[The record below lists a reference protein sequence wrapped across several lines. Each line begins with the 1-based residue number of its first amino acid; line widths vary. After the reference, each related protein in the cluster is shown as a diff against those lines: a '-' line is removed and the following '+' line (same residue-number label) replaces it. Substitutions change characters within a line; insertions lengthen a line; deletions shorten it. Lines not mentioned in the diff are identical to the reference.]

1 MNEVKVYLLGHT
13 MSMFNEKPEAV
24 VATAGKLCYSKSD
37 IKSLANKQTD
47 ESIDKFVNMLSDLG
61 HQSPIE
67 HITFTFGIEG
77 VSRACT
83 HQLVRHRL
91 ASYSQQSQRYVDLSE
106 TYKYITPPAIN
117 DDEEAKTLYEKA
129 NEEIFN
135 NYKKLTIILEKKY
148 IENGMD
154 EKLAK
159 KKAIEDA
166 RYILPN
172 ACETKII
179 VTMNA
184 RELLHFFRER
194 CCNRA
199 QWEIREVANQM
210 LDLCLEVA
218 PNIFKKAGPSCVF
231 GKCKEGAMSCGNRPS
246 PRMRQKNE

>member
-1 MNEVKVYLLGHT
+1 MNELKVYLLGHS
-13 MSMFNEKPEAV
+13 MSLFNEKPEAV

-37 IKSLANKQTD
+37 IKSLADKQTE
-47 ESIDKFVNMLSDLG
+47 ESINKFVDMLSSLG
-61 HQSPIE
+61 HESPIE
-67 HITFTFGIEG
+67 HISFTFGIEG

-106 TYKYITPPAIN
+106 TYKYITPPAIKE
-117 DDEEAKTLYEKA
+117 DEELLELYEKA
-129 NEEIFN
+129 NDEIFGF
-135 NYKKLTIILEKKY
+135 YKELSNKLENKY
-148 IENGMD
+148 IEEGMK
-154 EKLAK
+154 EKDAK
-159 KKAIEDA
+159 KRAIEDA

-184 RELLHFFRER
+184 RELLHFFKER

-218 PNIFKKAGPSCVF
+218 PTVFKKAGAPCVF
-231 GKCKEGAMSCGNRPS
+231 GRCPEGAMSCGKKQS
-246 PRMRQKNE
+246 PRTRQL

>member
-1 MNEVKVYLLGHT
+1 MNEVKVYLLGHS
-13 MSMFNEKPEAV
+13 MSLFNEKPEAV

-37 IKSLANKQTD
+37 IKSLADKQTE
-47 ESIDKFVNMLSDLG
+47 ESINKFVDMLSSLG
-61 HQSPIE
+61 HESPIE
-67 HITFTFGIEG
+67 HISFTFGIEG

-106 TYKYITPPAIN
+106 TYKYITPPAIKE
-117 DDEEAKTLYEKA
+117 DEELLELYEKA
-129 NEEIFN
+129 NDEIFGF
-135 NYKKLTIILEKKY
+135 YKELSDKLENKY
-148 IENGMD
+148 IEEGMK
-154 EKLAK
+154 EKDAK
-159 KKAIEDA
+159 KRAIEDA

-172 ACETKII
+172 SCETKII

-184 RELLHFFRER
+184 RELLHFFKER

-218 PNIFKKAGPSCVF
+218 PTVFKKAGAPCVF
-231 GKCKEGAMSCGNRPS
+231 GRCPEGAMSCGKKQS
-246 PRMRQKNE
+246 PRTRQL

>member
-1 MNEVKVYLLGHT
+1 MNEVKVYLLGHS
-13 MSMFNEKPEAV
+13 MSLFNEKPEAV

-37 IKSLANKQTD
+37 IKSLADKQTE
-47 ESIDKFVNMLSDLG
+47 ESINKFVDMLSSLG
-61 HQSPIE
+61 HESPIE
-67 HITFTFGIEG
+67 HISFTFGIEG

-106 TYKYITPPAIN
+106 TYKYITPPAIKE
-117 DDEEAKTLYEKA
+117 DEELLELYEKA
-129 NEEIFN
+129 NDEIFGF
-135 NYKKLTIILEKKY
+135 YKELSDKLENKY
-148 IENGMD
+148 IEEGME
-154 EKLAK
+154 EKDAK
-159 KKAIEDA
+159 KRAIEDA

-184 RELLHFFRER
+184 RELLHFFKER

-218 PNIFKKAGPSCVF
+218 PTVFKKAGAPCVF
-231 GKCKEGAMSCGNRPS
+231 GRCPEGAMSCGKKQS
-246 PRMRQKNE
+246 PRTRQL